1 MSNQTQTDW
10 GVGVLNK
17 LTSNG
22 ERIAVLEFKLDEFKQ
37 QTKER
42 FDLLDEGLD
51 KINKRLDK
59 IDKKLEES
67 DGVVQNI
74 NNKLEQND
82 GKLSKTETRLGDIEK
97 VIKQIQIA
105 LKLLKWIAGGVGA
118 ILLSIV
124 ANFLYSW
131 FS

>member
-10 GVGVLNK
+10 AVGVLNK

-37 QTKER
+37 QAKER

-82 GKLSKTETRLGDIEK
+82 GQLNQTETRLDDIEK

>member
-1 MSNQTQTDW
+1 MSNPTQTDW
-10 GVGVLNK
+10 AVGVLNK

-22 ERIAVLEFKLDEFKQ
+22 KIIAVLEFKLDEFKQ
-37 QTKER
+37 QAKER

-74 NNKLEQND
+74 NNRLEQND
-82 GKLSKTETRLGDIEK
+82 GQLNQTETRLGDIEK